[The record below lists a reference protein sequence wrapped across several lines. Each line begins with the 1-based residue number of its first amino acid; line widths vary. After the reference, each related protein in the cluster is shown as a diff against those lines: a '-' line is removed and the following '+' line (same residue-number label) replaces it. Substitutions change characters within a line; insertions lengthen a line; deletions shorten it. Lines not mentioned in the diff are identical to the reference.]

1 MAGIDGV
8 SVGVGTSAGL
18 RSITK
23 NVGAGRV
30 KEFAINASVSGGL
43 LLIADAIYSSSWHDT
58 KDSDR
63 IMGTIFVSGSSGN
76 FQIEQTPDTG
86 AVDPVSGSDYV
97 SAQLFVSDS
106 IGSAFSVELVANYVR
121 TKFINDPNTTQKE
134 FRLYTFFK
142 G

>member
-1 MAGIDGV
+1 MAGIDGI

-18 RSITK
+18 RSTIK

-30 KEFAINASVSGGL
+30 KEFVINASVSGGL
-43 LLIADAIYSSSWHDT
+43 LQGPEGIYSSSWHDT

-63 IMGTIFVSGSSGN
+63 IMGTVFTSGSSGT
-76 FQIEQTPDTG
+76 FYVEQTPDTG
-86 AVDPVSGSDYV
+86 AVDPISGSDYV
-97 SAQLFVSDS
+97 SSKLFVSDS
-106 IGSAFSVELVANYVR
+106 IGEAYSIELIANYVR
-121 TKFINDPNTTQKE
+121 TKYINDSGSQVE

>member
-18 RSITK
+18 KSTIK

-43 LLIADAIYSSSWHDT
+43 LQGPEGIYSSSWHDT

-63 IMGTIFVSGSSGN
+63 IMGTVFTSGSSGT

-86 AVDPVSGSDYV
+86 TVDPVSGSDYV
-97 SAQLFVSDS
+97 STQVFVSDS
-106 IGSAFSVELVANYVR
+106 IGAAFSVELVANYVR
-121 TKFINDPNTTQKE
+121 TKYINDSGSQVQ